1 MQKILSKWY
10 PKLEKGELIQVVPTE
25 SDIKNETGFQDFIN
39 RSQGHIIINLEQE
52 TVEES
57 DNHGCINK
65 LYISPPGDIDYSTG
79 TLLTNSYYEPDPMPI
94 PIEGSN
100 GVLINSS
107 MQVHI
112 TFKIVTRE
120 DKTTSVIKP
129 FNV

>member
-1 MQKILSKWY
+1 LPSLFK
-10 PKLEKGELIQVVPTE
+10 
-25 SDIKNETGFQDFIN
+25 FQDFIN
-39 RSQGHIIINLEQE
+39 RAQGHIIINLEQE
-52 TVEES
+52 TVNES

-79 TLLTNSYYEPDPMPI
+79 TLLTNSYYEPDPMPTTV
-94 PIEGSN
+94 EDGN
-100 GVLINSS
+100 GILINSS

-120 DKTTSVIKP
+120 DKTTAVIKP